1 VGVSPNDNNQ
11 NTLTFLMVPPNRP
24 HLNAGVLLRIA
35 KRLRPHLATL
45 ACCRLG
51 SRVVEHLY
59 KASSIECKVP

>member
-1 VGVSPNDNNQ
+1 
-11 NTLTFLMVPPNRP
+11 
-24 HLNAGVLLRIA
+24 VLLRIA